1 MERQRETSR
10 YSFVY
15 NALVEEENDFVGLV
29 AYSIYKKILYV
40 RRFEEKNK
48 RPPTP
53 EELQEFHA
61 QAHDRID
68 QYKDLATTRVANF
81 YDTVY
86 KSQYENIEAEYRKK
100 FIEKVENLRP
110 HWLAGICQSIIGSYL
125 YTSLIG
131 VIAVLL
137 LYSQLGLG
145 WVVKKAIDSQPVI
158 EMPEGK

>member
-1 MERQRETSR
+1 MQHGRRRMERQRETSR

-15 NALVEEENDFVGLV
+15 NALVEEEDDFVGLV
-29 AYSIYKKILYV
+29 AYSIYKKEKILYV

-86 KSQYENIEAEYRKK
+86 KSQYENIEAEYRK
-100 FIEKVENLRP
+100 NL
-110 HWLAGICQSIIGSYL
+110 
-125 YTSLIG
+125 
-131 VIAVLL
+131 
-137 LYSQLGLG
+137 
-145 WVVKKAIDSQPVI
+145 
-158 EMPEGK
+158 